1 MIMGGKHANIGLD
14 NYVLASL
21 MLYLDIIQLFLKIVK
36 ILNEL
41 QKKEDN
47 KKK

>member
-1 MIMGGKHANIGLD
+1 
-14 NYVLASL
+14 

-47 KKK
+47 KKKWPIYNV